1 MTEEQKGTDTNAN
14 EQKSGKTF
22 TQEELDK
29 IIDKRL
35 ERERKKYE
43 QAQADMSAKIDELMK
58 QKQGTDEKLTEAQEI
73 QKALEEMKQLKANAE
88 ALAEQERLGR
98 EKEKFEKEIIK
109 YANKFEIDSDKA
121 LEFFNDT
128 NVRKDEAGNYDFEA
142 TFSGFKEAFGTS
154 KKKDVGTPPQGQPPQ
169 TKKRSDM
176 SVTERVEYQTKYG
189 IDAYNKLPY

>member
-1 MTEEQKGTDTNAN
+1 MAEEQKGTETTGD

-58 QKQGTDEKLTEAQEI
+58 QKQGTEEKLTEAEQI
-73 QKALEEMKQLKANAE
+73 KQALDELKQAKLDMDAKY
-88 ALAEQERLGR
+88 R
-98 EKEKFEKEIIK
+98 KEKFEKEIIK
-109 YANKFEIDSDKA
+109 YSTKFEIDSDKA

-128 NVRKDEAGNYDFEA
+128 NVRKDESGNYDFEA
-142 TFSGFKEAFGTS
+142 TFSGFKEAFGTG

-176 SVTERVEYQTKYG
+176 SVTERVDYQTKYG